1 MQDSDIDRKRFKAIG
16 HSLKPVII
24 VSHKGLSANIRNEID
39 RALSDHELIKI
50 KILTAKR
57 ADRDDISKEICRHRF
72 PALVAFHDERIA
84 MVHSSIALIPRLG
97 LRVRQL
103 VLVLLHAILVKIA
116 PLLYLNCFSDHG
128 S

>member
-24 VSHKGLSANIRNEID
+24 ISHKGLTANIRNEID

-57 ADRDDISKEICRHRF
+57 ADRDDISKEICRHHN
-72 PALVAFHDERIA
+72 AEYIQGIGHVI
-84 MVHSSIALIPRLG
+84 LIYRPSKNTSARLSN
-97 LRVRQL
+97 
-103 VLVLLHAILVKIA
+103 
-116 PLLYLNCFSDHG
+116 LYEKKP
-128 S
+128 

>member
-24 VSHKGLSANIRNEID
+24 ISHKGLSANIRNEID

-57 ADRDDISKEICRHRF
+57 ADRDDISKEICRHHN
-72 PALVAFHDERIA
+72 AEYIQGLGHVI
-84 MVHSSIALIPRLG
+84 LIYRPSKNTSARLSN
-97 LRVRQL
+97 
-103 VLVLLHAILVKIA
+103 
-116 PLLYLNCFSDHG
+116 LYEKKP
-128 S
+128 

>member
-24 VSHKGLSANIRNEID
+24 ISHKGLSANISNEID

-57 ADRDDISKEICRHRF
+57 ADRDNISKEICRHHN
-72 PALVAFHDERIA
+72 AEYIQGIGHVI
-84 MVHSSIALIPRLG
+84 LIYRPSKNTSPRLSN
-97 LRVRQL
+97 
-103 VLVLLHAILVKIA
+103 
-116 PLLYLNCFSDHG
+116 LYEKNP
-128 S
+128 

>member
-24 VSHKGLSANIRNEID
+24 ISHKGLSANIRNEID

-57 ADRDDISKEICRHRF
+57 ADRDDISKEICRHHN
-72 PALVAFHDERIA
+72 AEYIQGVGHVI
-84 MVHSSIALIPRLG
+84 LIYRPSKNTSPRLSN
-97 LRVRQL
+97 
-103 VLVLLHAILVKIA
+103 
-116 PLLYLNCFSDHG
+116 LYEKNP
-128 S
+128 

>member
-24 VSHKGLSANIRNEID
+24 ISHKGLSANIRNEID

-57 ADRDDISKEICRHRF
+57 ADRDDISEEICRHHN
-72 PALVAFHDERIA
+72 AEYIQGIGHVI
-84 MVHSSIALIPRLG
+84 LIYLPSKNTSARLSN
-97 LRVRQL
+97 
-103 VLVLLHAILVKIA
+103 
-116 PLLYLNCFSDHG
+116 LYEKKP
-128 S
+128 